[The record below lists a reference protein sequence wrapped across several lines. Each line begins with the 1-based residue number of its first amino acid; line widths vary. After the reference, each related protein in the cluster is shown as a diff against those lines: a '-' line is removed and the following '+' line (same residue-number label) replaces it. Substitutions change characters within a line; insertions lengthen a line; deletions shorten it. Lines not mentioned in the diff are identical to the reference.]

1 MSSIRLYEG
10 EFNQRIHAYT
20 SNGKSKSLSSS
31 TRVYFKI
38 KIASTLW
45 RKGIS
50 EKLDPILL
58 LQQRKFEKMANGLY
72 KFPFVNR
79 KVFKLILRSHVIL
92 ICDLS
97 LAFSEASLY
106 SGLCSEWYLANHHS
120 VFTWSFD
127 IV

>member
-20 SNGKSKSLSSS
+20 SNGKSKSLSRS

-50 EKLDPILL
+50 EKLDLILL
-58 LQQRKFEKMANGLY
+58 LQQKSLKRWRMAYTNFLLLIEKF
-72 KFPFVNR
+72 
-79 KVFKLILRSHVIL
+79 
-92 ICDLS
+92 LS
-97 LAFSEASLY
+97 
-106 SGLCSEWYLANHHS
+106 
-120 VFTWSFD
+120 
-127 IV
+127 

>member
-20 SNGKSKSLSSS
+20 SSS

-97 LAFSEASLY
+97 LAYSEASLY
-106 SGLCSEWYLANHHS
+106 NSGLCSECEWTYFLRYPPDHP
-120 VFTWSFD
+120 
-127 IV
+127 

>member
-1 MSSIRLYEG
+1 MENQNHFLEG
-10 EFNQRIHAYT
+10 ECIHAY
-20 SNGKSKSLSSS
+20 

-79 KVFKLILRSHVIL
+79 KVFKIILRSHVIL
-92 ICDLS
+92 ICES
-97 LAFSEASLY
+97 SPEFSEASLY
-106 SGLCSEWYLANHHS
+106 SGLCSEW
-120 VFTWSFD
+120 
-127 IV
+127 